1 MATSKL
7 EIEKFDGKCD
17 FNLWKMKVQA
27 LLRNLG
33 LNEAIID
40 TKKMTTTITSEI
52 LKKAKNTIILSL
64 GDLRLRK
71 VSRESSTSAIWKKL
85 EEIYVVKSLPKK
97 IYLKQ
102 KFVGFKMH
110 EGKSIDE
117 NIDEFTK
124 PILDLE
130 SLGVKIEDKDQAMIL
145 LNSLPKMFDQ
155 LRGTLKYSKDSLS
168 LEGVVSEIH
177 EKQMDMRAEGIDTT
191 SGEGLVVRGRPE
203 KRNNNQKGNH
213 GRSKSK
219 SKFRRKC
226 FHCHKE

>member
-33 LNEAIID
+33 LNEAILD
-40 TKKMTTTITSEI
+40 TKKMTTTITSKV

-97 IYLKQ
+97 IYLK
-102 KFVGFKMH
+102 
-110 EGKSIDE
+110 
-117 NIDEFTK
+117 
-124 PILDLE
+124 
-130 SLGVKIEDKDQAMIL
+130 
-145 LNSLPKMFDQ
+145 
-155 LRGTLKYSKDSLS
+155 
-168 LEGVVSEIH
+168 
-177 EKQMDMRAEGIDTT
+177 
-191 SGEGLVVRGRPE
+191 
-203 KRNNNQKGNH
+203 
-213 GRSKSK
+213 
-219 SKFRRKC
+219 
-226 FHCHKE
+226 